1 MANGKKIL
9 KESAPKKSRS
19 REGKNRGSYDS
30 YIRRVLLRVHPS
42 GGISK
47 RALGVM
53 NSCMEGL
60 EHRLAA
66 QAGVLVKN
74 SNAQT
79 LRGKDIQS
87 ALCLIFPSEL
97 CRHAVA
103 EGAKAVRRSKEETV
117 TI

>member
-1 MANGKKIL
+1 MA
-9 KESAPKKSRS
+9 RS
-19 REGKNRGSYDS
+19 RGAKKKGSYDS

-60 EHRLAA
+60 ERRLAA

-79 LRGKDIQS
+79 LRGKDLQS
-87 ALCLIFPSEL
+87 ALRLIFPSEL
-97 CRHAVA
+97 CKHALA
-103 EGAKAVRRSKEETV
+103 EGAKAVSRSKGEN
-117 TI
+117 III